1 MILQA
6 ESLMMGLE
14 SGHQTGYEK
23 LKTNQWPN
31 TLNAGGVT
39 SNNIHL
45 GELKVPSTFLN
56 RTPGSGRR
64 ERITLAHVGWKNT
77 AASTRKDVALHGEE
91 ELLSE
96 IYCSIREH
104 GSMHSL
110 FRDGKGNFEPT
121 TVM

>member
-1 MILQA
+1 VILQA

-39 SNNIHL
+39 SNNIYL

-56 RTPGSGRR
+56 CTPGSGRR
-64 ERITLAHVGWKNT
+64 ERITLAQKNM
-77 AASTRKDVALHGEE
+77 AASTRKDIALHGEE

-96 IYCSIREH
+96 I
-104 GSMHSL
+104 
-110 FRDGKGNFEPT
+110 
-121 TVM
+121 TVVLYQRTR